1 MKFKSMVS
9 GLLCSV
15 VLATTPVMAQQYP
28 VGRVN
33 LVTHSSPGGG
43 SDVFLRE
50 LVKHLPA
57 ARLKTNFTVE
67 NVSGGS
73 GAKAMAFVAGA
84 PADGSV
90 FYATTPTHIQVSLLS
105 KPAVSYEALDPIV
118 IVFQDPQ
125 LLYTRVESPYKT
137 LTDVI
142 TFARAN
148 PGKSRWGASNPASEE
163 RIAMEKLARVANV
176 KVPIVSHEGGAD
188 QMIGVLNGTFDIGIG
203 EPQELLSQIEAGKI
217 RVVAALTDKRLA
229 TMPNVPTAKELGF
242 NVVVKKFRGLSG
254 PKGIPD
260 AAAKGL
266 HDAVKAALDSP
277 DYKKVYT
284 SQGLVPVLMG
294 RDESRKFMAEFVT
307 EVSADL
313 RALGVLK

>member
-1 MKFKSMVS
+1 
-9 GLLCSV
+9 
-15 VLATTPVMAQQYP
+15 
-28 VGRVN
+28 
-33 LVTHSSPGGG
+33 
-43 SDVFLRE
+43 
-50 LVKHLPA
+50 
-57 ARLKTNFTVE
+57 
-67 NVSGGS
+67 
-73 GAKAMAFVAGA
+73 
-84 PADGSV
+84 
-90 FYATTPTHIQVSLLS
+90 
-105 KPAVSYEALDPIV
+105 
-118 IVFQDPQ
+118 
-125 LLYTRVESPYKT
+125 
-137 LTDVI
+137 
-142 TFARAN
+142 
-148 PGKSRWGASNPASEE
+148 
-163 RIAMEKLARVANV
+163 
-176 KVPIVSHEGGAD
+176 
-188 QMIGVLNGTFDIGIG
+188 MIGVLNGTFDIGIG